1 MRASCGHVL
10 LHHPSLPIPIAATP
24 TCGFPAPLIPH
35 PDVVF
40 SHNHTLTHLQF
51 SAPLIC
57 VTSNKSKIYKSHWQE
72 ASHMMMLVVSLLA
85 QQLFKETCQRK
96 SEHKPPCRFKQNF
109 EDTNWDDNQTK
120 WMRTKSP
127 TPLEEFATTFT
138 SAAPSTPHRD
148 HGHHS
153 SGGLAPF
160 YPPWVK
166 YLTSGWKAKWH
177 PPLLSQALE
186 SLGVRLYTKANHS
199 HGLPAVVAAMH
210 VMSSKWQG

>member
-127 TPLEEFATTFT
+127 SGRVCHNIYFCCTINTTQGPWPSQQWWVGTVLSSLSKVFDKWMEGKMASSFT
-138 SAAPSTPHRD
+138 F
-148 HGHHS
+148 S
-153 SGGLAPF
+153 SIGI
-160 YPPWVK
+160 
-166 YLTSGWKAKWH
+166 
-177 PPLLSQALE
+177 
-186 SLGVRLYTKANHS
+186 LGCEAIH
-199 HGLPAVVAAMH
+199 
-210 VMSSKWQG
+210 QG